1 MVWYGC
7 LDYFYGNRVVT
18 SFRRTIAVD
27 ERRAFNYIIQSTTA
41 DLTIDRAVEL
51 DKLLEGTKSK
61 VAFIVHDEIVL
72 DIHEED
78 RYRIPEL
85 KEVFQNNKLGS
96 FRANVKA
103 GKSYGELKEL
113 KL

>member
-1 MVWYGC
+1 MAIV
-7 LDYFYGNRVVT
+7 LKLFQKKDQSRST
-18 SFRRTIAVD
+18 KRL
-27 ERRAFNYIIQSTTA
+27 STTSS
-41 DLTIDRAVEL
+41 RARQPILRSIVQLSLIRSE
-51 DKLLEGTKSK
+51 DTQSH

-72 DIHEED
+72 DIHED
-78 RYRIPEL
+78 DKYLIPEL

-103 GKSYGELKEL
+103 GKNYGKLKEL